1 MRADSMNLAINAF
14 KITRENLR
22 IIQNQLSKPF
32 SYIKECA
39 ADYQPL
45 SPKSPTK
52 SHVSRWTGM
61 ISSFSKNMIK
71 YAEVGYS
78 RLGTLP
84 TRISEEDL
92 VSFAT
97 LTAQLCTQCQLFEK
111 WFIYVINV
119 LSKSSSSNDDNSHNK
134 SSNFNED
141 KEDQESNNSNDF
153 EIIYQEI
160 VVISAMIRNCIVES
174 MLQDLETLL
183 QGYLAKTTKRFC
195 KIDADEEADQELRNS
210 MTISMQ
216 DL

>member
-1 MRADSMNLAINAF
+1 
-14 KITRENLR
+14 
-22 IIQNQLSKPF
+22 
-32 SYIKECA
+32 
-39 ADYQPL
+39 
-45 SPKSPTK
+45 
-52 SHVSRWTGM
+52 M

-92 VSFAT
+92 VAFAT

-119 LSKSSSSNDDNSHNK
+119 LSKSTSSNHDDNSNNGSNSNNNK
-134 SSNFNED
+134 SSNYNED
-141 KEDQESNNSNDF
+141 KEDQESSNSNDF
-153 EIIYQEI
+153 ETIYQEI
-160 VVISAMIRNCIVES
+160 VAISAMIRNCIVES
-174 MLQDLETLL
+174 MLQDIEILL

-210 MTISMQ
+210 MPISMQ